1 MKVQI
6 NNTFE
11 RNLSKCNNF
20 LSLLESKN
28 PLLLL
33 KMGYFRILYNNK
45 SINSLDIL
53 NEGNEFNVIGSHEKI
68 TATVIKK
75 EKL

>member
-1 MKVQI
+1 MRWLTSMNKKRHQREMNRLI
-6 NNTFE
+6 RKT
-11 RNLSKCNNF
+11 
-20 LSLLESKN
+20 
-28 PLLLL
+28 
-33 KMGYFRILYNNK
+33 NK

-68 TATVIKK
+68 TATVTKK